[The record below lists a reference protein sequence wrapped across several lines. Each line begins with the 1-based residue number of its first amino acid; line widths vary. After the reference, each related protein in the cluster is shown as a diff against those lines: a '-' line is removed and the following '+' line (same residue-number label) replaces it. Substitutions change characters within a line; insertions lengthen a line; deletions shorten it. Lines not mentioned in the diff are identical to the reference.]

1 MSYNLLP
8 HFSGGM
14 LQLIDEVKQ
23 QKKAYNALEGVV
35 RELAQAVAKIE
46 KMHIDEHTE
55 LAEKVAYQR
64 LLMGRVDDD
73 HLQRNKALE
82 KEIQKLKEA
91 YGALLMLQRTD
102 ETWKFLSQA
111 QERHGKP
118 VKLRQGAFDSFHGE
132 SKSE

>member
-23 QKKAYNALEGVV
+23 QKKAYNVLEGVV
-35 RELAQAVAKIE
+35 RELAQAVANIE
-46 KMHIDEHTE
+46 KMHIDDHAE
-55 LAEKVAYQR
+55 LAEKVAHQR

-82 KEIQKLKEA
+82 REIQKLKEA
-91 YGALLMLQRTD
+91 YGALLVLKSPNDM
-102 ETWKFLSQA
+102 WKQA
-111 QERHGKP
+111 PERHGKP